1 MRKKIFKK
9 RRVFG
14 GVWAVSGRCLGGVW
28 AVSGRAVGSFDAVA
42 VCVAGLC
49 FGRGGSCK
57 FCTG

>member
-14 GVWAVSGRCLGGVW
+14 GVG